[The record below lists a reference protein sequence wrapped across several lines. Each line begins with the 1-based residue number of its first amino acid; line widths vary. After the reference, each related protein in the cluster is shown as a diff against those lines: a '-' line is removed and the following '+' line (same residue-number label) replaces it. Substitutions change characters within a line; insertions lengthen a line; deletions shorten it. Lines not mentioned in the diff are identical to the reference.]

1 MSSRR
6 LVLPAAL
13 AGLLLALAPGVQAQ
27 TLPAD
32 LLDALRYRYIGPQ
45 GNRISS
51 VAGVAGD
58 PSTYYVGAA
67 SGGIWKSDDAGISW
81 RPLFDDQEVEAIGA
95 LAVAPSDPQV
105 VWAGTGEPH
114 LRSNVSVGDGVY
126 RSTDGG
132 AHWTHM
138 GLPATG
144 RISRIVIHPSN
155 PDVVYV
161 AALGHAHAPQRERG
175 IYRTRDG
182 GRTWEQVLFVDENT
196 GASSLMMDP
205 NNPRI
210 LFAGMWTVE
219 MHHWGRESGGPGSG
233 VYASRDGGDS
243 WTKLT
248 GHGLPQPPI
257 GKVDVCMTPADSR
270 VVYAMIETGDGVPLH
285 GQPTDTGELWRST
298 DGGATWELRNNSRD
312 LGGRTAYYNQC
323 RVGPDDADEVYFLA
337 AAYSRTLDGGTTYRV
352 EQGPRRPGG
361 DHHDMWIDPLD
372 ADRQIVVHDQGLS
385 ISTNRGETWHRV
397 QLPIGQMYHVTVDN
411 AVPYH
416 VMGNR
421 QDGPSARGP
430 SNTRYGGTRG
440 AIPRGDWRSVGGG
453 ESGFAT
459 PDPTDPDIVW
469 SSASGS
475 GARGGIVVRWD
486 ARTGQFRNV
495 EVWPES
501 TGGVPAREVKYRFQ
515 WTFPLLVSPHDH
527 NTLYVTS
534 QVVHRTTNGGQS
546 WDVISPDL
554 TTNDTTKMGISGGLT
569 PDNIGVEYCC
579 VIYAFDESPAEQGV
593 FYAGSNDGKVHVS
606 RDDGAHWTDVTANF
620 PEWPANGVVRGIDAS
635 KWDAGKAYLV
645 VEAHLEGDFEPYAYK
660 TTDYGAHW
668 TKITAGLPDHILSFT
683 RDIEEDPV
691 RPGLLY
697 LGTENHVY
705 VSFDDGANW
714 QALVNNLPPAPMY
727 GLVVQEH
734 FNDLAIATYGRGF
747 WILDDVTPLQQLT
760 AEVRTS
766 TAHLFEP
773 RAAYRFQQVTD
784 PFEAPNDWTNGD
796 NPPYGAALN
805 YWLGAEAAGQDA
817 SVSISDASGTVVRTL
832 RGTSEAGLNRVW
844 WDLEGENSSAI
855 VMRTTP
861 MYADWR
867 DLGPERTRTISNGMS
882 VLEPPGTYT
891 VTLEVGGRSYTRSLE
906 VRKDPTSEGT
916 VADIRAQTDLLES
929 IRGEHDRAAKAVNGI
944 EWVRRQLQDLVA
956 VLSDQ
961 GDAGDLVQAAHDL
974 ESRFI
979 AVEEELTQ
987 LRTTGTGQDGVRYP
1001 SKVVEKLSHLAGGV
1015 GTADFRPTDQ
1025 QGEVNAVLLQMLE
1038 HAEQGLSAL
1047 LQSDL
1052 AQFNRTLRDR
1062 GLNPLISDGA

>member
-1 MSSRR
+1 MSARR
-6 LVLPAAL
+6 PILPAAL
-13 AGLLLALAPGVQAQ
+13 AGVLLAFAASTQAQ
-27 TLPAD
+27 TVPAD
-32 LLDALRYRYIGPQ
+32 QLDALRYRYIGPQ

-126 RSTDGG
+126 KSTDGG
-132 AHWTHM
+132 GNWTHM
-138 GLPATG
+138 GLPETG

-161 AALGHAHAPQRERG
+161 AALGHAHAPQHERG

-182 GRTWEQVLFVDENT
+182 GATWEQVLFVDENT

-205 NNPRI
+205 NNPRV

-233 VYASRDGGDS
+233 VYASRDGGDT
-243 WTKLT
+243 WTKLS
-248 GHGLPQPPI
+248 GHGLPKPPI
-257 GKVDVCMTPADSR
+257 GKVDVCMTRADSR
-270 VVYAMIETGDGVPLH
+270 VVYAMIETGDGVPVH

-323 RVGPDDADEVYFLA
+323 RVSPDDPDEVYFLA
-337 AAYSRTLDGGTTYRV
+337 AAYSRTLDGGTTYQV

-372 ADRQIVVHDQGLS
+372 GDRQIVVHDQGLS

-411 AVPYH
+411 AIPYH

-501 TGGVPAREVKYRFQ
+501 TGGVPAKDVKYRFQ

-579 VIYAFDESPAEQGV
+579 VIYAFDESPAQQGV

-620 PEWPANGVVRGIDAS
+620 PEWPTNGVVRGIDAS

-645 VEAHLEGDFEPYAYK
+645 VEAHLEGDFAPYAYR

-668 TKITAGLPDHILSFT
+668 TKITAGLPDHVLSFT

-760 AEVRTS
+760 PEVRAS
-766 TAHLFEP
+766 TAYLFEP

-796 NPPYGAALN
+796 NPPYGASLN
-805 YWLGAEAAGQDA
+805 YWMGAEAAGQEA
-817 SVSISDASGTVVRTL
+817 TLRVTDASGSVVRTL

-844 WDLEGENSSAI
+844 WDLEGENSAAI

-861 MYADWR
+861 MYADWM

-882 VLEPPGTYT
+882 ILEPPGTYT
-891 VTLEVGGRSYTRSLE
+891 VTLEVGGRTYARSLE
-906 VRKDPTSEGT
+906 VRKDPNSEGT
-916 VADIRAQTDLLES
+916 VADIRAQTELLES
-929 IRGEHDRAAKAVNGI
+929 LRGGAR
-944 EWVRRQLQDLVA
+944 
-956 VLSDQ
+956 
-961 GDAGDLVQAAHDL
+961 
-974 ESRFI
+974 
-979 AVEEELTQ
+979 
-987 LRTTGTGQDGVRYP
+987 P
-1001 SKVVEKLSHLAGGV
+1001 GGPGREPHRV
-1015 GTADFRPTDQ
+1015 GTAPAPGPGGRPLRP
-1025 QGEVNAVLLQMLE
+1025 GGRGRPGAGRARPGGPLHRGGGGA
-1038 HAEQGLSAL
+1038 HAAAHHGHRPGR
-1047 LQSDL
+1047 
-1052 AQFNRTLRDR
+1052 RTLSVEGRREALPPGRGRRYGGLPPDR
-1062 GLNPLISDGA
+1062 PAG